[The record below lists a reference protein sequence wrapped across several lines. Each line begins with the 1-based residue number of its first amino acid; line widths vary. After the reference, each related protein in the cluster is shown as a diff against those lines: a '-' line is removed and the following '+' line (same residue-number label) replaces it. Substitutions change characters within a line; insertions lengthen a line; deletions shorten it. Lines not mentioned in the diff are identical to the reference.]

1 MPILSCNSRR
11 LGASGAN
18 PGDLSPSRVSEAIP
32 TRCQTQVQ
40 RGVALCSTVSSRAA
54 SGAGALGCYQFVTR
68 LRLENKDGTAPAA
81 TQQQTCGP
89 RSAAFI
95 CDEYHSFATVGGDDP
110 GEVSG
115 KSGKASGGESGR
127 RRTDHRRDVGDP
139 AAAGEAPH
147 CDADGWR
154 SQAWLPAVRTRRR
167 SGPERRRLRARYCSG
182 WKGWRR
188 CCQGSSL
195 AEPDRSANQDE
206 SLRIAT
212 ARDSHATAGRNRT
225 GDRADLD
232 GPSGGEEERQYRTGG
247 NPPCLRVTGWWTEPG
262 ALTMA
267 LGFLAQ
273 R

>member
-115 KSGKASGGESGR
+115 KFGEGLGWRVGEEANAITDETSVILR
-127 RRTDHRRDVGDP
+127 RR
-139 AAAGEAPH
+139 AEAPH
-147 CDADGWR
+147 RDADG
-154 SQAWLPAVRTRRR
+154 ALALPSLTITCYRIGSDPPAERTDP
-167 SGPERRRLRARYCSG
+167 GEVLFRLEGLAALLPRVERARG
-182 WKGWRR
+182 
-188 CCQGSSL
+188 
-195 AEPDRSANQDE
+195 
-206 SLRIAT
+206 
-212 ARDSHATAGRNRT
+212 AR
-225 GDRADLD
+225 
-232 GPSGGEEERQYRTGG
+232 
-247 NPPCLRVTGWWTEPG
+247 
-262 ALTMA
+262 
-267 LGFLAQ
+267 
-273 R
+273 